1 MNKLKK
7 ILILCF
13 FCFYVTN
20 VLSDDKEEF
29 LIFAPASL
37 RDALEEIVELFES
50 EKRNLK
56 IKRVFLGTSQ
66 LAKQITNGANP
77 DIFISANKEW
87 MDFLEE
93 KKLILKNFRFNYLTN
108 SLVVITSKEHIENNG
123 IPFNFSVKTLEQ
135 TKTRLS
141 LALINAVPAGI
152 YAKQALKN
160 LSMWNK
166 VSNNIAQS
174 TNVRTAMQFVS
185 RGDLEYGIV
194 YKSDVIA
201 AKNNI
206 RIIHE
211 IDKNLHNEIVYPVA
225 VLNNKKITIDF
236 YNYLSEKKILTIMEK
251 WGFQKY
257 QND

>member
-1 MNKLKK
+1 M
-7 ILILCF
+7 
-13 FCFYVTN
+13 
-20 VLSDDKEEF
+20 
-29 LIFAPASL
+29 
-37 RDALEEIVELFES
+37 
-50 EKRNLK
+50 
-56 IKRVFLGTSQ
+56 
-66 LAKQITNGANP
+66 
-77 DIFISANKEW
+77 
-87 MDFLEE
+87 
-93 KKLILKNFRFNYLTN
+93 
-108 SLVVITSKEHIENNG
+108 
-123 IPFNFSVKTLEQ
+123 
-135 TKTRLS
+135 
-141 LALINAVPAGI
+141 ALINAVPAGI

-160 LSMWNK
+160 LSLWNK
-166 VSNNIAQS
+166 VSHNIAQS